1 MASRAQTPM
10 AAAARRNAARATPPI
25 QTTSDH
31 DQRYS
36 YMETPVEMQR
46 STFEPYHQFSSP
58 TNSTIDESPITPLT
72 PNRGLPPYPHG
83 PDLSTSPPLPVEKAQ
98 ARSPQQMHP
107 AFCAPHIQ
115 DPQPQ
120 QLPVANGA
128 QSLGPISVKTQDKP
142 SVPAVALVND
152 TFEPPP
158 KIAVERR
165 EPYNPDSLAGEAM
178 FRITSIYHYSSWSSA
193 TCHTSQVF
201 FGHTLRTSLMS
212 LLMP

>member
-10 AAAARRNAARATPPI
+10 AAAARKNAARATPPI
-25 QTTSDH
+25 QTTSDR

-98 ARSPQQMHP
+98 ARPPQQIHP
-107 AFCAPHIQ
+107 AFYAPHVQ

-120 QLPVANGA
+120 QPRVASGA
-128 QSLGPISVKTQDKP
+128 QSLGPMPVKTLDKP
-142 SVPAVALVND
+142 NVPAVALVDD

-165 EPYNPDSLAGEAM
+165 EPYNPDSLAGEA
-178 FRITSIYHYSSWSSA
+178 IIPIPSTYHYSSWSSA
-193 TCHTSQVF
+193 THRASQLF
-201 FGHTLRTSLMS
+201 TYQTSLMS
-212 LLMP
+212 LLFS